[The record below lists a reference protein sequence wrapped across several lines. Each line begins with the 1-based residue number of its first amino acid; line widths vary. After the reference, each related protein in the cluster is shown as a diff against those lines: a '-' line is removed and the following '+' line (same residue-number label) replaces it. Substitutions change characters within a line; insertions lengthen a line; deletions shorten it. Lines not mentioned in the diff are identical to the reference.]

1 MSPATDPSRDAA
13 RERALIRVQAAS
25 GALFALF
32 LLAHLV
38 NQMFATAG
46 PEVYDELQGQLQT
59 VYQAPLVEL
68 ACVLGPLLVHIV
80 VSVWRMARRRR
91 RGQKASNHPR
101 ARWQRITAI
110 VLLVFTLGHTI
121 ATRGPSLVYGVFPGF
136 DGVAY
141 TMVWFFAYFFPY
153 YLLFSLAG
161 LYHGLNGLALALP
174 RIGLPVPATLRSGRT
189 VAGLWLVGAVALALG
204 MAGFAGAFHDVHERA
219 VASPY
224 ARLLVD
230 LGISSGPA
238 EPSQPAR

>member
-1 MSPATDPSRDAA
+1 MSHATDPSRDAA

-32 LLAHLV
+32 LLAHLA
-38 NQMFATAG
+38 NQMFAAAG
-46 PEVYDELQGQLQT
+46 PEVYDELQGQLRAA
-59 VYQAPLVEL
+59 YQAPLVEL
-68 ACVLGPLLVHIV
+68 ACVLGPLVVHVV

-91 RGQKASNHPR
+91 RGQKPAGNPR

-110 VLLVFTLGHTI
+110 VLLVFVFGHTL
-121 ATRGPSLVYGVFPGF
+121 ATRGASLVYGVYPGF

-141 TMVWFFAYFFPY
+141 TLVWAFAYFFPY

-174 RIGLPVPATLRSGRT
+174 RIGLRGPAALRSGRA
-189 VAGLWLVGAVALALG
+189 VAGAWLAGAVALTLG
-204 MAGFAGAFHDVHERA
+204 MAGLAGAFHDVRERA

-230 LGISSGPA
+230 LGVSSGPA
-238 EPSQPAR
+238 APSQPAR

>member
-1 MSPATDPSRDAA
+1 MSHATDPSRDAA
-13 RERALIRVQAAS
+13 CERALIRVQAAS

-38 NQMFATAG
+38 NQMVAAAG
-46 PEVYDELQGQLQT
+46 PEVYDELQGRLRT
-59 VYQAPLVEL
+59 AYQAPLVEL

-80 VSVWRMARRRR
+80 VSVWRIARRRR
-91 RGQKASNHPR
+91 RGQKVSNHPR

-110 VLLVFTLGHTI
+110 VLFIFTLGHTS

-141 TMVWFFAYFFPY
+141 TLVWFFAYFFPY

-174 RIGLPVPATLRSGRT
+174 RIGLQVPAAVRSGRS

-204 MAGFAGAFHDVHERA
+204 MAGFAGAFHDVRDRA

-230 LGISSGPA
+230 LGVASDPA